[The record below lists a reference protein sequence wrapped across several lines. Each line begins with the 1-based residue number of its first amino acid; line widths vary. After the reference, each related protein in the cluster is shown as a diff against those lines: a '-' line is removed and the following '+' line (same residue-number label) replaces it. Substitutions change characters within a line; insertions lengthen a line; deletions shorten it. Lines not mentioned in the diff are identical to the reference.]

1 MEVYDD
7 LGAFPRKGSPTA
19 AAIGNFDG
27 VHLGHQKILRFLAQY
42 SKETGLISLVL
53 TFSPHPE
60 KVLGKRPI
68 KMIQTLDQRLAEIEK
83 FGLQSV
89 LVLPFNLNFSSLT
102 GPEFIE
108 KIIANSLRAK
118 AVIVGKSFRFG
129 RNRSGHISLLRCL
142 SQRFNY
148 SVHSIPPVVKDGKI
162 VSSSLIRR
170 HLRSGDIESAG
181 DFLGRPYEIIGTVIK
196 GKSRGK
202 ALGFPTANI
211 QTANEIVPSGVYISK
226 ARIGSKTFPS
236 LTNVG
241 NCPTFGQEETNIESF
256 ILNFRED
263 IYGKTLG
270 ISLLKKIRPI
280 TKFESPESLAKQIQ
294 ADLKSAKKYFGIQDP
309 QYSQQ

>member
-1 MEVYDD
+1 MKVYND
-7 LGAFPRKGSPTA
+7 LDAFSQKGTPTA
-19 AAIGNFDG
+19 VAIGNFDG
-27 VHLGHQKILRFLAQY
+27 VHLGHQKILRFLARH
-42 SKETGLISLVL
+42 SNETGLISLVL

-68 KMIQTLDQRLAEIEK
+68 KMIQTLDQRLMEIKK

-89 LVLPFNLNFSSLT
+89 LVLPFNLDFSSLD

-108 KIIANSLRAK
+108 KIIVDNLRAK
-118 AVIVGKSFRFG
+118 AVIVGKNFRFG

-142 SQRFNY
+142 SEHFNY
-148 SVHSIPPVVKDGKI
+148 SVHSIQPVVRDGKI

-170 HLRSGDIESAG
+170 LLNRGDIESAG
-181 DFLGRPYEIIGTVIK
+181 DYLGRPYEITGTVIK

-211 QTANEIVPSGVYISK
+211 QTANEIVPTGVFISK
-226 ARIGSKTFPS
+226 ARLGSKIFPS

-241 NCPTFGQEETNIESF
+241 NCPTFSQEETNIESF
-256 ILNFRED
+256 ILNFNAE

-270 ISLLKKIRPI
+270 ISLIKKIRPI
-280 TKFESPESLAKQIQ
+280 ARFESPESLAKQIQ

-309 QYSQQ
+309 E